1 VEKKRHTRKSLII
14 KNDSNKILYISKLYY
29 GKIHDYT
36 ILKKE
41 FPPEKKYF
49 KELELD
55 LDLGFQGVESDYE
68 AKKIKIPYKR
78 KNKKEGEDN
87 DLTKE
92 QKEYNKMVA
101 SERID
106 IEHSI
111 GQMKNC
117 RIIHQVV
124 RIRDKELLDEIVLLT
139 GAIANFKNHV
149 KN

>member
-1 VEKKRHTRKSLII
+1 MYTWKIYWC
-14 KNDSNKILYISKLYY
+14 NKILYISKLYP
-29 GKIHDYT
+29 GKVHDYT
-36 ILKKE
+36 ILKTE
-41 FPPEKKYF
+41 FPPEKNYF

-68 AKKIKIPYKR
+68 AKKINIPYKKKR
-78 KNKKEGEDN
+78 KKKGENN
-87 DLTKE
+87 DLTDE

-124 RIRDKELLDEIVLLT
+124 RIKDKELLDEIILLT
-139 GAIANFKNHV
+139 GAIANFK
-149 KN
+149 KNT

>member
-1 VEKKRHTRKSLII
+1 M
-14 KNDSNKILYISKLYY
+14 KNVYNKIVYVSKLYN
-29 GKIHDYT
+29 GNIHDYN
-36 ILKKE
+36 ILKTE

-68 AKKIKIPYKR
+68 AKKINIPYKKKR
-78 KNKKEGEDN
+78 KKKGEN
-87 DLTKE
+87 NELTTE

-117 RIIHQVV
+117 KIIHQVV

-139 GAIANFKNHV
+139 AAIANFKNDV
-149 KN
+149 KY

>member
-1 VEKKRHTRKSLII
+1 MF
-14 KNDSNKILYISKLYY
+14 ISKLYP
-29 GKIHDYT
+29 GKVHDYM
-36 ILKKE
+36 ILKTE
-41 FPPEKKYF
+41 FPPEKNYF

-68 AKKIKIPYKR
+68 AKKINIPYKKKR
-78 KNKKEGEDN
+78 NKKGENN
-87 DLTKE
+87 DLTEE

-124 RIRDKELLDEIVLLT
+124 RIKDKELLDEIILLT
-139 GAIANFKNHV
+139 GAIANFK
-149 KN
+149 KNT